1 MSKTPLVHRV
11 VPESVTATDLRAAEA
26 HAQSL
31 HPRLLAQLQQSG
43 VGSLL
48 DPDALL
54 ALVSHHYHQ
63 IDREIDA
70 ERRGVVRAMQLMSE
84 EARRNGG
91 DVDSHLILESI
102 NEAVITCGED
112 ATIELLNPAAERAF
126 GCALAEVVGDRIERL
141 LPRMDPATLLRLAA
155 SSSGSEDGAH
165 PVRARR
171 KGGVEFPAEVAVSRV
186 RTSDRHVY
194 ILCVRDSSERR
205 LAEQTLRDSEAR
217 YRTLVD
223 HAPEAIVVFDA
234 ELQRFVEVNDNAAR
248 FFRMD
253 RDRLLQKGP
262 ADFSPPLQPDGRP
275 SAAAAEVAIR
285 RALAGEAQVFEWLH
299 LDAFGVEVPCE
310 VRLVRLP
317 SSNRKLVRG
326 SLTNI
331 SERKR
336 DELITR
342 GERALFERIA
352 GNCALPVLLQSI
364 TNLIESVC
372 RGQFCSVSVLDAEG
386 AAFSDLVGPNLP
398 EALRSVLR
406 TTAVEI
412 RNGSC
417 AAAVYLGRQVLVADV
432 ANDAFW
438 ERHREVILQARLR
451 AAWSTPIRAANGRIL
466 GSLAVYSRA
475 PGLPAPRELELI
487 AHVARLAS
495 IAIELWAAEE
505 ALRGSEAKYRGLY
518 ESVMEGVY
526 QSTWSGQIR
535 SANPALVQML
545 GYESAEE
552 LYALPSAA
560 EIYWNPADRAALA
573 QEIAAR
579 GEVRNAECIMRR
591 RDGTQIVVL
600 ENARAVTD
608 ASGQIT
614 GFEGTFV
621 DITERRRAQQQVFEE
636 KERAQVTLQ
645 SIGDAVISTDAT
657 GSIDYMNPVAEAL
670 SGWSMALAR
679 GQPISAVLQ
688 LVDENTRAAAENPL
702 LRCLREGGAIGVA
715 EHALLMSRSGTEVA
729 IHNSASP
736 IRDRAGDIIGAVSV
750 FRDVTKERRLRR
762 ALSYQASHDALTG
775 LINRR
780 EFDNQLQD
788 ALNSTQR
795 GVDAH
800 VLMYVDLD
808 QFKVVND
815 TCGHPAGDRLLRDVT
830 ALLQARVRTADV
842 IARLGGD
849 EFGVLLQ
856 NCDIEQAQRIAE
868 AVRASIRDYRFV
880 WNEEAMSIGASI
892 GLVAMSAE
900 VESVATLMSAAD
912 IACYAA
918 KDAGRNRVQVYDS
931 TAGSGRHREMYWV
944 ARVTRAAD
952 EGRLELYAQPI
963 EPVPG
968 LAREPPTAGLR
979 LRELLVRLRDEQGQL
994 VAPGEFIPA
1003 AERYNVMAAIDRWV
1017 VQRAIEMLRA
1027 QPQPQPQ
1034 PEHEARERLLL
1045 AVNLSGTSLNDQGF
1059 MDFVLGA
1066 LEDKEVA
1073 RGLCFEITET
1083 AAVANLAHA
1092 AYVMRELK
1100 SRGCRFALD
1109 DFGSGLSS
1117 FRYLKALPV
1126 DFIKIDGQFVANIA
1140 TDRADRSMVE
1150 AICQVGRALGIQ
1162 TIAERV
1168 ESREV
1173 LETLTAIGV
1182 DYAQGYFLGEPR
1194 PIAELM
1200 S

>member
-11 VPESVTATDLRAAEA
+11 VPESDTASNLLAATL
-26 HAQSL
+26 HPTSL

-43 VGSLL
+43 AEALR

-63 IDREIDA
+63 LDRQMDE
-70 ERRGVVRAMQLMSE
+70 ERRGVVRSMQLMSD
-84 EARRNGG
+84 EARRNAS
-91 DVDSHLILESI
+91 DVDSRLILESI

-112 ATIELLNPAAERAF
+112 ATVELLNPAAERVF

-141 LPRMDPATLLRLAA
+141 LPRTDPATLRRLAV

-171 KGGVEFPAEVAVSRV
+171 KGGAEFPAEVAVSRV
-186 RTSDRHVY
+186 RTSDRHVF
-194 ILCVRDSSERR
+194 ILCVRDTSERR
-205 LAEQTLRDSEAR
+205 LAQQTLRDSEAR

-285 RALAGEAQVFEWLH
+285 RALEGEAQVFEWLH

-317 SSNRKLVRG
+317 SSTRKLVRG

-342 GERALFERIA
+342 GERALFEQIA
-352 GNCALPVLLQSI
+352 GNCALPTLLQSI
-364 TNLIESVC
+364 TSLIESVC

-386 AAFSDLVGPNLP
+386 SAFTDMVAPNLP

-432 ANDAFW
+432 ASDAFW
-438 ERHREVILQARLR
+438 ERHRDVILQARLH

-466 GSLAVYSRA
+466 GSLAVYSR
-475 PGLPAPRELELI
+475 ELDLI

-495 IAIELWAAEE
+495 IAIELWSAEV
-505 ALRGSEAKYRGLY
+505 ALRDSEAKYRGLY

-526 QSTWSGQIR
+526 QSTWSGQIC
-535 SANPALVQML
+535 SANPALVEML
-545 GYESAEE
+545 GYDSAAE

-573 QEIAAR
+573 QQIATR
-579 GEVRNAECIMRR
+579 GEIRNAECLMRR

-608 ASGQIT
+608 ASGQVT
-614 GFEGTFV
+614 GFEGTLV

-636 KERAQVTLQ
+636 KERAEVTLQ

-670 SGWSMALAR
+670 TGWSMALAR

-688 LVDENTRAAAENPL
+688 LVDENTRAEAENPL

-715 EHALLMSRSGTEVA
+715 EHALLLSRGGAEVA

-736 IRDRAGDIIGAVSV
+736 IRDRAGEIIGAVSV

-830 ALLQARVRTADV
+830 ALLQARVRAADV

-849 EFGVLLQ
+849 EFGILLQ
-856 NCDIEQAQRIAE
+856 NCDMEQAQRIAE

-918 KDAGRNRVQVYDS
+918 KDAGRNRVHVYDS
-931 TAGSGRHREMYWV
+931 NAGSGRHREMYWV

-963 EPVPG
+963 LPVTDP
-968 LAREPPTAGLR
+968 AREPQIRGPR
-979 LRELLVRLRDEQGQL
+979 LSELLVRLRDEQGQL

-1027 QPQPQPQ
+1027 QPPPAAL
-1034 PEHEARERLLL
+1034 HEPLLL

-1059 MDFVLGA
+1059 MEFVLGA
-1066 LEDKEVA
+1066 LEDKAVA
-1073 RGLCFEITET
+1073 QGLCFEITET

-1117 FRYLKALPV
+1117 FRYLKTLPV
-1126 DFIKIDGQFVANIA
+1126 DFLKIDGQFVSNIA

-1150 AICQVGRALGIQ
+1150 AICQVGRALGIK

-1168 ESREV
+1168 ETAAV
-1173 LETLTAIGV
+1173 LATLAAIGV
-1182 DYAQGYFLGEPR
+1182 DYAQGYYLGEPR
-1194 PIAELM
+1194 PIAELLPSVAVSAAM
-1200 S
+1200 RPS